1 MTTGVLDNT
10 TDPYVLVVPDD
21 TFTPSFFFLYY
32 LCNKTD
38 LMHHECCRK
47 APVNIASLGIT
58 RLRVLMIPSETYLV
72 LCGFQE

>member
-10 TDPYVLVVPDD
+10 TNSCVLVVPVD
-21 TFTPSFFFLYY
+21 TFTPSSFFLHY

-38 LMHHECCRK
+38 LMHHECCQE
-47 APVNIASLGIT
+47 APVNIVSLGIT

-72 LCGFQE
+72 PCGFQ